1 MYIHYLVKSKVDS
14 KLYLQKLR
22 TGEMKYTQK
31 GTKYRDM
38 SIAFSLAEKHDGTV
52 ILVEPEMM
60 YE

>member
-1 MYIHYLVKSKVDS
+1 VKSKVDS